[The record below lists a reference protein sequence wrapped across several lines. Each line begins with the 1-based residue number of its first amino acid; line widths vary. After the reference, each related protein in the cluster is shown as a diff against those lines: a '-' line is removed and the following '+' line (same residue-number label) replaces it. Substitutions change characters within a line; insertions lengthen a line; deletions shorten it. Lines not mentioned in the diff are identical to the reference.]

1 MERVSWKS
9 SLDYAGSFIYGGGVC
24 WDILVYEIYNII
36 EFELL
41 YVGCTATPFYIILC
55 VYRT

>member
-24 WDILVYEIYNII
+24 WDVLVYEIYNMI

-41 YVGCTATPFYIILC
+41 YVGCTATPFLYKFMRL
-55 VYRT
+55 